1 MCVNVCPCL
10 GLVSGPGDGA
20 RSQPLDSRA
29 LEYHHQHGCGG
40 GLELQPGL
48 PKEDPP
54 GHPPLAVL
62 PGTVSPTYTTLE

>member
-1 MCVNVCPCL
+1 METRMCEVCPCL

-20 RSQPLDSRA
+20 RSQPLDRRA
-29 LEYHHQHGCGG
+29 VEYHHQHGCGG

-54 GHPPLAVL
+54 
-62 PGTVSPTYTTLE
+62 